1 VQYTEKR
8 ALFLLVLALVPEVG
22 VTGTGSGKVVG
33 EQESARSGGVVETL
47 DISDGCIRT
56 VGERLRQTEDVDG
69 SFAVGTAIAAAVLE
83 GGEEDEQ
90 ERLAGAGAV
99 VVVVVVVVV
108 GVSVDAVAFG
118 TSGLLGEPAGGNAS
132 DAMRLDS
139 GERRVITGVRSDTV
153 RVGSEPTLL
162 TVPERV
168 GLSIVAAPRSRS
180 WLEERMRDLGAIY
193 ESQLLRNG
201 TSSSSELAAAG
212 VDGDERVMCVLLR
225 SCLLRLLVLL
235 LLARF
240 LDFFDDDDD
249 DDDATVARE
258 GDGGEP
264 SSNRVMLLL
273 LGDPASASAAGLRFF
288 FLRRFLRSPAAA
300 SLSPFRV
307 TTNDLTPRR
316 PSVRKLTSIEHSSV
330 GGLSSSLH

>member
-69 SFAVGTAIAAAVLE
+69 SFAVGTAIAAAAVLE
-83 GGEEDEQ
+83 GGEQ
-90 ERLAGAGAV
+90 ERLAGAGA

-249 DDDATVARE
+249 DATVARE

>member
-69 SFAVGTAIAAAVLE
+69 SFAVGTAIAAAAVLE
-83 GGEEDEQ
+83 GGEQ
-90 ERLAGAGAV
+90 ERLAGAGA